1 MKVLKHHA
9 NKRVNVLNPWSM
21 HTTKFSKSSLIQFN
35 HICSAQKLHSIAH
48 ISRESTQHC
57 K

>member
-1 MKVLKHHA
+1 MKVLKHRA